1 MYHHYYVH
9 TSTDNHGDYEV
20 HQDGCDHMPN
30 ASNRQYLG
38 YFTSCAQAVSQAKAN
53 GHRTADGCYWCCRE
67 CHTS

>member
-53 GHRTADGCYWCCRE
+53 GYRTADGCYWCCRE

>member
-38 YFTSCAQAVSQAKAN
+38 YFTSCTQAVSQAKAN
-53 GHRTADGCYWCCRE
+53 GYRTADGCYWCCRE

>member
-38 YFTSCAQAVSQAKAN
+38 YFTSCHQAVSQAKAN
-53 GHRTADGCYWCCRE
+53 GYRTADGCYWCCRE